1 MSNTIKGSN
10 IPFFNLSKE
19 TLKLIIDLLEGD
31 DIEVFLTALYDYIYE
46 GIEPNFNT
54 KILKSVW
61 NNVLSVIERKAQ
73 SYFNK
78 VEANKENGKKGGRP
92 KKNNQDIQPNT
103 EFEISD
109 FKAFSTPNDTIPPSD
124 TESVSNGQEIGE
136 NGTYSTQEI
145 AFILEQYNIP
155 ENAPSNDLLIQDKY
169 LTISRKFGISMG
181 QLQTVQ
187 QQRFN
192 TRLKITG

>member
-103 EFEISD
+103 EFEITQNKEFD
-109 FKAFSTPNDTIPPSD
+109 TTFDTIPQLD
-124 TESVSNGQEIGE
+124 NESISNGQEMGK
-136 NGTYSTQEI
+136 NSTYSTEEI
-145 AFILEQYNIP
+145 LRILTAYNIP

>member
-103 EFEISD
+103 EFEITQNKEFD
-109 FKAFSTPNDTIPPSD
+109 ATFDTIPQLD
-124 TESVSNGQEIGE
+124 NESVSNGQGIGK
-136 NGTYSTQEI
+136 NKGYSTQEI

-169 LTISRKFGISMG
+169 LTISDCYGIDINT
-181 QLQTVQ
+181 LRTIQ

>member
-103 EFEISD
+103 EFDTS
-109 FKAFSTPNDTIPPSD
+109 NDIILQLD
-124 TESVSNGQEIGE
+124 NESVSNGQGIGK
-136 NGTYSTQEI
+136 NKGYSTQEI
-145 AFILEQYNIP
+145 TFILEQYNIP

-169 LTISRKFGISMG
+169 LTISDCYGIDINT
-181 QLQTVQ
+181 LRTIQ

>member
-61 NNVLSVIERKAQ
+61 NNVLSVVERKAQ

-103 EFEISD
+103 EFEITQNKEFD
-109 FKAFSTPNDTIPPSD
+109 TTFGTIPQLD
-124 TESVSNGQEIGE
+124 NESVSNGQEIDKNKG
-136 NGTYSTQEI
+136 YSTQEI
-145 AFILEQYNIP
+145 TFILEQHNIP

>member
-103 EFEISD
+103 EFET
-109 FKAFSTPNDTIPPSD
+109 TPNKVLNTQSETIPLPNN
-124 TESVSNGQEIGE
+124 ESVSNGQEIGK
-136 NGTYSTQEI
+136 NNAYSTEDI
-145 AFILEQYNIP
+145 VRILTAYNIP

-169 LTISRKFGISMG
+169 LTISRKFGISTG
-181 QLQTVQ
+181 LLQTVQ

>member
-1 MSNTIKGSN
+1 MATKNAGIMVFKDVFDYYVEGEIDKDQFVEVMMLIYDTKWGNGEKENNIDDRDVRMIWRTLRHSIK
-10 IPFFNLSKE
+10 
-19 TLKLIIDLLEGD
+19 
-31 DIEVFLTALYDYIYE
+31 
-46 GIEPNFNT
+46 
-54 KILKSVW
+54 KSVQ
-61 NNVLSVIERKAQ
+61 NAKDYDTKQ
-73 SYFNK
+73 
-78 VEANKENGKKGGRP
+78 

-103 EFEISD
+103 EIEITQNKEFD
-109 FKAFSTPNDTIPPSD
+109 TTFDTIPQLD
-124 TESVSNGQEIGE
+124 NESVSNGQEMGK
-136 NGTYSTQEI
+136 NSTYSTQEI

-155 ENAPSNDLLIQDKY
+155 ENAPSIDLLIQDKY

>member
-61 NNVLSVIERKAQ
+61 NNVLSVVERKAQ

-92 KKNNQDIQPNT
+92 KKNTDIPSNIDFDNT
-103 EFEISD
+103 
-109 FKAFSTPNDTIPPSD
+109 NIPS
-124 TESVSNGQEIGE
+124 EQENVSNGQEIGKYGQITP
-136 NGTYSTQEI
+136 NQLKNHLQG
-145 AFILEQYNIP
+145 
-155 ENAPSNDLLIQDKY
+155 IQDGWKRRV
-169 LTISRKFGISMG
+169 S
-181 QLQTVQ
+181 
-187 QQRFN
+187 
-192 TRLKITG
+192 

>member
-103 EFEISD
+103 EFEITQNKEFD
-109 FKAFSTPNDTIPPSD
+109 TTFDTIPQLD
-124 TESVSNGQEIGE
+124 NESVSNGQEMGK
-136 NGTYSTQEI
+136 NSTYSTEEI
-145 AFILEQYNIP
+145 LRILTAYNIP

>member
-31 DIEVFLTALYDYIYE
+31 DIEVFLTSLYDYIYE

-103 EFEISD
+103 EFEITPN
-109 FKAFSTPNDTIPPSD
+109 KAFNTENETIPSLD
-124 TESVSNGQEIGE
+124 NESVSNEQEIGK
-136 NGTYSTQEI
+136 NKGYSTQEI
-145 AFILEQYNIP
+145 AFILEQHNIP

-169 LTISRKFGISMG
+169 LTISRKFGISTG

>member
-1 MSNTIKGSN
+1 MPNTIKGSN

-31 DIEVFLTALYDYIYE
+31 DIEVFLTALYNYIYE

-61 NNVLSVIERKAQ
+61 NNVLAVIERKAQ

-103 EFEISD
+103 EFEITPN
-109 FKAFSTPNDTIPPSD
+109 KALNTENDTIPLPYS
-124 TESVSNGQEIGE
+124 ESVSNEQEIGKNKE
-136 NGTYSTQEI
+136 YSMEDIVT
-145 AFILEQYNIP
+145 ILTTYNIP
-155 ENAPSNDLLIQDKY
+155 DTAPSNDLLIQDKY
-169 LTISRKFGISMG
+169 LTISRKFGISTEK
-181 QLQTVQ
+181 LQAVQ
-187 QQRFN
+187 QHRFD

>member
-1 MSNTIKGSN
+1 MAAKNAGIMVFKDVFDYYVEGEIDKDQFVEVMMLIYDTKWGNGEKENNIDDRDVRMIWRTLRHSIK
-10 IPFFNLSKE
+10 
-19 TLKLIIDLLEGD
+19 
-31 DIEVFLTALYDYIYE
+31 
-46 GIEPNFNT
+46 
-54 KILKSVW
+54 KSVQ
-61 NNVLSVIERKAQ
+61 NAKDYDTKQ
-73 SYFNK
+73 
-78 VEANKENGKKGGRP
+78 

-103 EFEISD
+103 EFEI
-109 FKAFSTPNDTIPPSD
+109 TPNKEFDTTFD
-124 TESVSNGQEIGE
+124 TTPQLDNESVSNGQEIGK
-136 NGTYSTQEI
+136 NKGYSTQEI

-169 LTISRKFGISMG
+169 LMISRKFGISTG

>member
-61 NNVLSVIERKAQ
+61 NNVLSVVERKAQ

-103 EFEISD
+103 EFEITQNKGFD
-109 FKAFSTPNDTIPPSD
+109 TTFDTIPQLD
-124 TESVSNGQEIGE
+124 NESVSNGQEIGK
-136 NGTYSTQEI
+136 NSTYSTEDI
-145 AFILEQYNIP
+145 VRILTTYNIP

>member
-1 MSNTIKGSN
+1 MPNTIKGSN

-61 NNVLSVIERKAQ
+61 NNVLSVVERKAQ

-103 EFEISD
+103 EFEITSN
-109 FKAFSTPNDTIPPSD
+109 KAFNTENETIPLPD
-124 TESVSNGQEIGE
+124 NEIALNGQEIGK
-136 NGTYSTQEI
+136 NKGYSTQEI
-145 AFILEQYNIP
+145 AFILEQHNIP

>member
-103 EFEISD
+103 EFEITQNKEFD
-109 FKAFSTPNDTIPPSD
+109 TTFDTIPQLD
-124 TESVSNGQEIGE
+124 NESISNGQEMGK
-136 NGTYSTQEI
+136 NSTYSTEEI
-145 AFILEQYNIP
+145 LRILTAYNIP

-181 QLQTVQ
+181 QLQTLQ

>member
-103 EFEISD
+103 EFEITPN
-109 FKAFSTPNDTIPPSD
+109 KAFNTENETIPLPD
-124 TESVSNGQEIGE
+124 NEIVSNGQEIGK
-136 NGTYSTQEI
+136 NKGYSTQEI